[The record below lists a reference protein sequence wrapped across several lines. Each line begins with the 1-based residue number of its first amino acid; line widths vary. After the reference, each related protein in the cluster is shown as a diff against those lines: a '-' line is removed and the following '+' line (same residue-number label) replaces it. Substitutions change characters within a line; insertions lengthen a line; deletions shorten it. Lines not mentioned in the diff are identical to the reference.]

1 MYVKWFDT
9 VMFYYVILV
18 NLVNVTFCHFQI
30 SRRSVPVRPDA
41 PRGQNPD
48 ADAGI
53 CWRTLQGTLQ
63 EGHRGSAGQGKRRTD
78 PRAAPHGKPECS
90 LGVTA
95 CATLGIPP
103 GRLR

>member
-30 SRRSVPVRPDA
+30 SHCSVPVRPDV
-41 PRGQNPD
+41 
-48 ADAGI
+48 AGDGTLRR
-53 CWRTLQGTLQ
+53 RTIQGTLQ

-78 PRAAPHGKPECS
+78 PGVVPDGKLECS
-90 LGVTA
+90 SGLPLV
-95 CATLGIPP
+95 LHSGIPP
-103 GRLR
+103 GRL